1 MRVRPEKAFPDAARG
16 GISTAALLLAF
27 CCAPALASTG
37 VEDIAI
43 DVVDPGTAS
52 SVVAVELNPR
62 VASIL
67 REIFEETVPGGQAVE
82 HATPASLPQIRC
94 ASAHYAARFP
104 LPIVTR
110 PTDGHQDPHHISRP
124 GHRHPDHRPQSRS
137 IPGRKNRPCHR
148 PADISRAC
156 R

>member
-1 MRVRPEKAFPDAARG
+1 MRVRPEAFPAAAPG

-43 DVVDPGTAS
+43 VVDPGTAS
-52 SVVAVELNPR
+52 SVVAIELNPR

-82 HATPASLPQIRC
+82 HATPASLPSAAPLARVIAPDLLEQGRDVDEAGIDKSESDLTRIETKVSG
-94 ASAHYAARFP
+94 ASEDELSRF
-104 LPIVTR
+104 R
-110 PTDGHQDPHHISRP
+110 RQMFRTDI
-124 GHRHPDHRPQSRS
+124 
-137 IPGRKNRPCHR
+137 
-148 PADISRAC
+148 
-156 R
+156 

>member
-1 MRVRPEKAFPDAARG
+1 MRVRPEAFPAAAPG

-43 DVVDPGTAS
+43 VVDPGTAS
-52 SVVAVELNPR
+52 SVVAIELNPR

-82 HATPASLPQIRC
+82 HATPASLPSAAPLARVIAPDLLEQGRDVDEAGIDESESDLTRIETKVSG
-94 ASAHYAARFP
+94 ASEDELSRF
-104 LPIVTR
+104 R
-110 PTDGHQDPHHISRP
+110 RQMFRTDI
-124 GHRHPDHRPQSRS
+124 
-137 IPGRKNRPCHR
+137 
-148 PADISRAC
+148 
-156 R
+156 

>member
-1 MRVRPEKAFPDAARG
+1 MRVRPEGFPAAAPG
-16 GISTAALLLAF
+16 GISAAALLLAF

-43 DVVDPGTAS
+43 DVDPGTAS

-82 HATPASLPQIRC
+82 HATPASLP
-94 ASAHYAARFP
+94 SAAPLARV
-104 LPIVTR
+104 IT
-110 PTDGHQDPHHISRP
+110 
-124 GHRHPDHRPQSRS
+124 PDLLEQSRDVDDARIDKPES
-137 IPGRKNRPCHR
+137 DLTRIKTNVSGASEDELSRFRR
-148 PADISRAC
+148 QMFRTDI
-156 R
+156 

>member
-1 MRVRPEKAFPDAARG
+1 MRVRPEAFPDAAPG

-67 REIFEETVPGGQAVE
+67 REIFEETVPEGQALE
-82 HATPASLPQIRC
+82 HATPASLP
-94 ASAHYAARFP
+94 SAAPLARV
-104 LPIVTR
+104 IA
-110 PTDGHQDPHHISRP
+110 
-124 GHRHPDHRPQSRS
+124 PDLREQSRDVDEARIDKS
-137 IPGRKNRPCHR
+137 ESDLTRIKTNVSGATEDELSRFRR
-148 PADISRAC
+148 QMFRTDI
-156 R
+156 